1 MRRRAHPRSRGENP
15 SPAREATAAAGS
27 SPLTRGKCGPPG
39 RWRGR
44 SGLIPAHAGKIGD
57 VPSHCE
63 VRRAHPRS
71 RGENG
76 RLAMRAL
83 TGAGSSP
90 LTRGKSY
97 QPGETYEK
105 TGLIPAHAGKM
116 RPVVGAGA
124 LAWAHP
130 RSRGENARVA
140 GCTAAAGGSSP
151 LTRGKLVHQA
161 DPVCGRGLIPAHA
174 GKMSRSG
181 CQYVCARAH
190 PRSRGE
196 N

>member
-1 MRRRAHPRSRGENP
+1 MWL
-15 SPAREATAAAGS
+15 AGS
-27 SPLTRGKCGPPG
+27 SPLTRGKYPDA
-39 RWRGR
+39 RVAWT
-44 SGLIPAHAGKIGD
+44 SDGLIPAHAGKIGRSGRIGFCL
-57 VPSHCE
+57 P
-63 VRRAHPRS
+63 AHPRS